1 MRVDALDS
9 MTFKG
14 SNEVTPWHKLLFIC
28 GRKFHILVNYSATAK
43 YLCYLCLRKALET
56 GMHERGWGMIAD
68 EATKLFAVNLKKQ
81 FTILYYVS

>member
-1 MRVDALDS
+1 MKRRHGIS
-9 MTFKG
+9 CY
-14 SNEVTPWHKLLFIC
+14 LFVVESFI
-28 GRKFHILVNYSATAK
+28 FLVNYSATAK